1 MRLRIE
7 LLALLSGLL
16 LLAQT
21 ASQTALDQLAGLVIS
36 LFAILIPGI
45 VLMLLV
51 KAFVKLVKL

>member
-21 ASQTALDQLAGLVIS
+21 NQSALDQVAGLVIS